1 VKGYI
6 VVSSSR
12 LFLTHRRD
20 SSDFNQVSIG
30 WTKRR
35 KNALRYASR
44 KQAKKA
50 LGIYPMSDS
59 TVEPAQLLSKI
70 EIVLLESLVEYEGVV
85 GPQVSVLQER
95 LYEGLQKRGFVFET
109 AESQWEI
116 SALGKAALREVTS

>member
-59 TVEPAQLLSKI
+59 TVEPAQLLSKT
-70 EIVLLESLVEYEGVV
+70 EIVLLDELVRYEGVV
-85 GPQVSVLQER
+85 GPQVTCLQDR
-95 LYEGLQKRGFVFET
+95 LYEGLQRRGFVFEN
-109 AESQWEI
+109 ADGQWDI
-116 SALGKAALREVTS
+116 TPFGKIVFTEVTS